1 MIFMGDE
8 VKDNPAYDV
17 DELKKVNVPDLK
29 KQRTI
34 FCPRFGSLYY
44 ALSLYITLN

>member
-8 VKDNPAYDV
+8 DKDNPAYDV

-29 KQRTI
+29 NNAP
-34 FCPRFGSLYY
+34 FFVL
-44 ALSLYITLN
+44 ALSACTVL

>member
-17 DELKKVNVPDLK
+17 DELKKVNVPDLEK
-29 KQRTI
+29 R
-34 FCPRFGSLYY
+34 
-44 ALSLYITLN
+44 